1 MLVTPFKC
9 LTGDDAN
16 RLMRTQPR
24 QNRLSVYPLSYCAS
38 LKIDARAAKC
48 HVLDL
53 FAPLHTGA
61 WRGWS
66 CAETRGGGFTEGS
79 AEETG
84 LCASDNTAAFDGAW
98 PFSVGE
104 RNCSASDT
112 SPPWTPL
119 VMIGFSYRTEMVF

>member
-16 RLMRTQPR
+16 RLMRTQPG

-104 RNCSASDT
+104 RKLLRLRYIPTLDSAGND
-112 SPPWTPL
+112 W
-119 VMIGFSYRTEMVF
+119 I